1 MIHGLSKTIKVIS
14 CLGLFLGMPLIS
26 CVSAQSI
33 RLSNSE
39 LEDLHEFAIDYLDQ
53 VQPRSIRD
61 GVEYC
66 GLFGYDIRGRLSATQ
81 ARKGKVDSCRPHNEP
96 RGFTVLASYHTHGS
110 FTMDA
115 DTEVPSEDD
124 LLGDIQEQ
132 IYGYVAT
139 PSGRVWFNDW
149 ETREAFM
156 LGGKGTISGDPH
168 FRDCLAFMPRTQY
181 TVPELIRRAD
191 EDTGEC

>member
-1 MIHGLSKTIKVIS
+1 MIHGLTKTIKIFS
-14 CLGLFLGMPLIS
+14 CMGLLLGVPLIS
-26 CVSAQSI
+26 CATGQSI
-33 RLSNSE
+33 QLSDSE
-39 LEDLHEFAIDYLDQ
+39 LDELHQFAVEHLDT
-53 VQPRSIRD
+53 VQPISIRD

-66 GLFGYDIRGRLSATQ
+66 GLFGYDTRGKLVATQ
-81 ARKGKVDSCRPHNEP
+81 AHKGKVDSCRPQNEP
-96 RGFTVLASYHTHGS
+96 PGFTILASYHTHGS

-124 LLGDIQEQ
+124 LLGDIEEE

-149 ETREAFM
+149 QTQEAVM
-156 LGGKGTISGDPH
+156 LGGKGTISADPR
-168 FRDCLAFMPRTQY
+168 FRDCLAFMPGNQY

-191 EDTGEC
+191 EDSGEC